1 VRFLSL
7 SLPLMTHTISTLQ
20 QNIYT
25 ATHAPIVVDDVH
37 ENTISPLLLRRLV
50 DSAQDGAVGVAATYH
65 PDCTLSCLAF
75 ATLTRGLVVHFSPP
89 QKANQWQKKKGQA
102 QQPLFYRGRTLLQ
115 EHILCDPN
123 VQLFGYRMDR
133 IAVAVFM
140 ELSLRINAAVD
151 ILSVAAGRNSR
162 RSFEALMNALGGEVL
177 LRRENTKALFF
188 HREGNDLPAMN
199 IVALQAWAACCATT
213 HMASRYASIP
223 RIATDTMT
231 VVVCGL
237 HYAWSCI
244 LPLIH
249 NVVSECSGKDISP
262 C

>member
-1 VRFLSL
+1 VRCLSL
-7 SLPLMTHTISTLQ
+7 SLRLMTHTIFTLQ
-20 QNIYT
+20 QNVYT
-25 ATHAPIVVDDVH
+25 AEHAPITVDDVH
-37 ENTISPLLLRRLV
+37 ENTISLLLLRRLV

-89 QKANQWQKKKGQA
+89 QKANQWQKKKKKGQA
-102 QQPLFYRGRTLLQ
+102 QQPSFYQGRALLQ
-115 EHILCDPN
+115 EHILCDPK

-133 IAVAVFM
+133 IAVAIFL
-140 ELSLRINAAVD
+140 ELSLRVNAAVD
-151 ILSVAAGRNSR
+151 ILSSAGRKSR

-177 LRRENTKALFF
+177 LQRENTKALFF
-188 HREGNDLPAMN
+188 PRENDPPTMN
-199 IVALQAWAACCATT
+199 AVALQAWAACCATT

-237 HYAWSCI
+237 HHAWSCI
-244 LPLIH
+244 RPLIH